1 MTRTRDKQKLAD
13 QALRLRRHVVEMVYQ
28 AGSGHPGGS
37 LGMAEVFVSLYLAG
51 ELNIR
56 PEEPKWP
63 DRDRFVLSKGHI
75 CPGYYAALAIAGYFS
90 EDLLPTF
97 RKLGSPLQGHP
108 CMLKGI
114 GIDISSGSLG
124 QGLSVANGMAI
135 AGKLDG
141 KSYRVY
147 VMLGDGEVQEG
158 QVWEAAMSSAHHRL
172 DNVCAILD
180 YNDLQIDGKVSEIMD
195 VAPLAGKWKAF
206 GWNVIE
212 IDGNDFDQ
220 IFDAFDQARATEG
233 TPTIIIARTIKG
245 KGVSFMENACEWHG
259 KAPNE
264 EQYKQAM
271 SDLGVQATV

>member
-1 MTRTRDKQKLAD
+1 MIRTRDKQKLAD

-37 LGMAEVFVSLYLAG
+37 LGMAEMFVSLYLAG

-56 PEEPKWP
+56 PEEPKWD

-75 CPGYYAALAIAGYFS
+75 SPGYYAALAIAGYFS

-108 CMLKGI
+108 CMLKGT
-114 GIDISSGSLG
+114 GMDMSSGSLG

-135 AGKLDG
+135 AAKLDG

-158 QVWEAAMSSAHHRL
+158 QVWEAAMTSAHHKL

-233 TPTIIIARTIKG
+233 KPTIIVAKTIKG

-259 KAPNE
+259 KAPSE
-264 EQYKQAM
+264 EQYRQAM

>member
-37 LGMAEVFVSLYLAG
+37 LGMAEMFVSLYLAG

-90 EDLLPTF
+90 EDILPTF

-108 CMLKGI
+108 CMLKGT
-114 GIDISSGSLG
+114 GIDVSSGSLG

-135 AGKLDG
+135 AAKLDG

-158 QVWEAAMSSAHHRL
+158 QVWEAAMSSAHQKL

-220 IFDAFDQARATEG
+220 IFDAFDRARATKG
-233 TPTIIIARTIKG
+233 KPTIIIARTIKG

-264 EQYKQAM
+264 EQYRQAM
-271 SDLGVQATV
+271 SELGVRMSV